1 MGDVDLESRSD
12 LGTKWEKIWSLQGIL
27 LQKKLLR
34 KTATRSGM
42 MKRKTKHLNDQLSN
56 MRPIV

>member
-27 LQKKLLR
+27 LQKKFIR

-42 MKRKTKHLNDQLSN
+42 MKRKTLQ
-56 MRPIV
+56 